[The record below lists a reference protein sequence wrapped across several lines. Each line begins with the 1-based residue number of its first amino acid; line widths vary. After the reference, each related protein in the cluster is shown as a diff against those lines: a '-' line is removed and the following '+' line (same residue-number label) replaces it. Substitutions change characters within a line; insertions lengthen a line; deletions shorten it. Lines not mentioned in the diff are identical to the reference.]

1 MASAVARLDTW
12 QEHGTYQPCPM
23 CGSTDPQDDAE
34 PERFTPAQAIGMI
47 ALMAEANPIGTD
59 TILMRTV
66 RGWTFE
72 AIGMRHGVT
81 RQAVEQSM
89 ADLSDQ
95 FPSIR
100 SLLAGSPRTNGK
112 GQHEAQEMGTG

>member
-23 CGSTDPQDDAE
+23 CGSTEPKDDTE

-100 SLLAGSPRTNGK
+100 SLLAGSPSRTNGK
-112 GQHEAQEMGTG
+112 GHHVPP

>member
-12 QEHGTYQPCPM
+12 QEHGAYQPCPM
-23 CGSTDPQDDAE
+23 CGSTDPRDDAE
-34 PERFTPAQAIGMI
+34 PERFTPAQAIAMI
-47 ALMAEANPIGTD
+47 AFMAEDNPRGMD
-59 TILMRTV
+59 TILMRAV

-72 AIGMRHGVT
+72 WIAKRHGCT
-81 RQAVEQSM
+81 KQAVEQSM
-89 ADLSDQ
+89 EKLISD
-95 FPSIR
+95 FPSLR